1 MKQKDIHKKII
12 YCVLIVFNL
21 IMSLVIPIITQR
33 LIDAAT
39 IQKDISLINK
49 NGMFLLIAIV
59 LFVVSLSFSY
69 FVKALIEENYI
80 YEKRKQMI
88 RHINI
93 TDYKELQKQSSGFY
107 LQRFNEDVEKIRP
120 FILEKKVK
128 FVTNIIYGISMV
140 VIMLLQNYLYTL
152 LLLAV
157 FPLFVIVQIFFS
169 KKVKKYTKEIT
180 KLQEKISTEF
190 EETINNNYMLRANNS
205 TAFAENRLKKE
216 MGMTMNKIKK
226 KMWLETVY
234 DYLLVTGL
242 LNLAS
247 FVIYFCGG
255 RMILGGSITLG
266 MLTSFSLYYS
276 KLWVPVEFFLGY
288 PKDYT
293 KYKIYKNRVNEIT
306 DADNKINYTVS
317 SISPL
322 NNLIVKNLF
331 YSIDERILL
340 NDVTLKIQKGQK
352 IGIIGANGS
361 GKSTL
366 ANILSGIIIDYEG
379 EVLYNNQNIKD
390 IHPTVLREKIAL
402 IPASVDLINASVLDN
417 IALGNEKKDKSVFS
431 EEFIKQ
437 ITVNKFF
444 DLETIIETNGS
455 NISSGE
461 AKMIQLARGLY
472 RNADLYI
479 FDEPINYI
487 DANFVSKIMNFI
499 KENFSNKTVI
509 IISHDKRAL
518 SFCEDIY
525 SIEDTKLVHNNPD

>member
-1 MKQKDIHKKII
+1 
-12 YCVLIVFNL
+12 
-21 IMSLVIPIITQR
+21 
-33 LIDAAT
+33 
-39 IQKDISLINK
+39 
-49 NGMFLLIAIV
+49 
-59 LFVVSLSFSY
+59 
-69 FVKALIEENYI
+69 
-80 YEKRKQMI
+80 MI
-88 RHINI
+88 
-93 TDYKELQKQSSGFY
+93 F
-107 LQRFNEDVEKIRP
+107 
-120 FILEKKVK
+120 
-128 FVTNIIYGISMV
+128 
-140 VIMLLQNYLYTL
+140 
-152 LLLAV
+152 
-157 FPLFVIVQIFFS
+157 
-169 KKVKKYTKEIT
+169 
-180 KLQEKISTEF
+180 
-190 EETINNNYMLRANNS
+190 
-205 TAFAENRLKKE
+205 
-216 MGMTMNKIKK
+216 
-226 KMWLETVY
+226 
-234 DYLLVTGL
+234 
-242 LNLAS
+242 
-247 FVIYFCGG
+247 
-255 RMILGGSITLG
+255 GGSITLG

-390 IHPTVLREKIAL
+390 IHPTVLREKMAL

>member
-21 IMSLVIPIITQR
+21 IASLVIPIITQR

-49 NGMFLLIAIV
+49 NGMFFLIAIV

-306 DADNKINYTVS
+306 DSDNKINYTVS

-340 NDVTLKIQKGQK
+340 NDVTLKIEKGQK

-390 IHPTVLREKIAL
+390 IHPTALREKIAL

-444 DLETIIETNGS
+444 DIETIIETSGS
-455 NISSGE
+455 NVSSGE

-487 DANFVSKIMNFI
+487 DANFVGKIMNFI

-525 SIEDTKLVHNNPD
+525 SIEDKKLVHNNPS